1 MYFCDHTRDILFH
14 LEASTNEIEG
24 CALERDV
31 VVFGVDIPVAEDE
44 AGMAFIVGDEES
56 IDVIRPMYP

>member
-1 MYFCDHTRDILFH
+1 M
-14 LEASTNEIEG
+14 
-24 CALERDV
+24 

-56 IDVIRPMYP
+56 IDVRKPTYP

>member
-1 MYFCDHTRDILFH
+1 M
-14 LEASTNEIEG
+14 EASTNEIEG

-56 IDVIRPMYP
+56 IDVRKPTYP